1 MNLLVLKRLLAKTEM
16 KIETAESGTEAV
28 EMSKKKK
35 YDLIFMDHLMPGMN
49 GVEAFHAIADNP
61 VNINSSTPV
70 ILLTA
75 NIAMEIEGEYAKEGF
90 RAYLSKPIEFK
101 KMEIV
106 VKDLL
111 PSEKIK

>member
-1 MNLLVLKRLLAKTEM
+1 
-16 KIETAESGTEAV
+16 
-28 EMSKKKK
+28 
-35 YDLIFMDHLMPGMN
+35 MPGMD
-49 GVEAFHAIADNP
+49 GVETFHAITDDST
-61 VNINSSTPV
+61 NINRNTPV

-90 RAYLSKPIEFK
+90 SAYLSKPIEFK

-111 PSEKIK
+111 PSEKIR

>member
-1 MNLLVLKRLLAKTEM
+1 M
-16 KIETAESGTEAV
+16 
-28 EMSKKKK
+28 
-35 YDLIFMDHLMPGMN
+35 
-49 GVEAFHAIADNP
+49 
-61 VNINSSTPV
+61 